1 MREISEGPHGPL
13 PLEGGGTGRGSIHGK
28 APAEARSPSKASS
41 SPSRRARSPP
51 SRSATACFIRNSATA
66 TSPWSTATSSRSSSI
81 RPARS
86 AWWIVSCS
94 GRDMTHYVAIVEDAG
109 PEKAVGIW
117 FPDLPGCFSAG
128 DDIDEALRNAP
139 EALTLYAEAE
149 AEEGHTLPPP
159 RTLSA
164 LRNDPATARDL
175 RDHMVALVA
184 FSPAAAHA
192 AE

>member
-1 MREISEGPHGPL
+1 MP
-13 PLEGGGTGRGSIHGK
+13 
-28 APAEARSPSKASS
+28 
-41 SPSRRARSPP
+41 
-51 SRSATACFIRNSATA
+51 
-66 TSPWSTATSSRSSSI
+66 
-81 RPARS
+81 
-86 AWWIVSCS
+86 
-94 GRDMTHYVAIVEDAG
+94 HYVAIVEDAG

-128 DDIDEALRNAP
+128 DDVDEALRNAP

-149 AEEGHTLPPP
+149 AAEGRTLPAP